1 MNLDLTPIAAYPA
14 PARLGTF
21 VWTLLLLWLPFLVP
35 ISWLLKDNQ
44 NLVSLLTLGI
54 LYIEFIF
61 LLRFWN
67 RQIYKNSDWR
77 RQYGLNFSRSNGV
90 ELLQG
95 LSIGLLLVLSLF
107 WLEAI
112 WGWVELKQP
121 STFLVGVIAE
131 GLLMS
136 LLIGFAE
143 ELLFRGWLLTE
154 LQRDYSASKAIWLNA
169 LIFACLHF
177 IKPLE
182 QIWRSLPQFPALFL
196 LGLTLV
202 WARWGHGQRLGICI
216 GIHGGLVW
224 GYYIVKVGKLLEYT
238 GKAPL
243 WLTGIDGNPLAGV
256 LGLLFLGILAF
267 WLKRQVPPLE
277 KADLP

>member
-1 MNLDLTPIAAYPA
+1 MTFDLTRIASYRA
-14 PARLGTF
+14 PARLGIF
-21 VWTLLLLWLPFLVP
+21 VLTLLLLWLPFLVS
-35 ISWLLKDNQ
+35 IYWLVKNNQ

-54 LYIEFIF
+54 LYLEFIF
-61 LLRFWN
+61 LLRFWT
-67 RQIYKNSDWR
+67 RQVYKNTHWLKE
-77 RQYGLNFSRSNGV
+77 YGLDLRRSNGV

-95 LSIGLLLVLSLF
+95 LSLGLLLVLSLF
-107 WLEAI
+107 LLEVI
-112 WGWVELKQP
+112 GGWVELKES

-154 LQRDYSASKAIWLNA
+154 LQRDYLPSQAIWLNA

-177 IKPLE
+177 LKPVE
-182 QIWRSLPQFPALFL
+182 QILQSLPQFPALFL

-216 GIHGGLVW
+216 GIHAGLVW

-238 GKAPL
+238 GKAPF

-267 WLKRQVPPLE
+267 WMERQVSRPGKSNL
-277 KADLP
+277 